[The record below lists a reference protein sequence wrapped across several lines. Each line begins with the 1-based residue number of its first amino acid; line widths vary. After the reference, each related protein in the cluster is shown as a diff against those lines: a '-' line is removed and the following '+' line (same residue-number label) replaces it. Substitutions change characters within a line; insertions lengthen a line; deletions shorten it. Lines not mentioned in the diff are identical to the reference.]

1 MVKHELHRLCTK
13 SSWPQEARLFDRPRY
28 TLGAV
33 ERSGDWWMQ
42 AERDL
47 EAARVLAERQLYEW
61 ACFAAQQS
69 AEKAVKAVIQARGGE
84 LRGHAV
90 RRGLQA
96 LGAPSELVEA
106 GVRLDRLYIP
116 TRYPDVLDQ
125 GSPGEVYLAADAN
138 AALKDAEALLGW
150 CRDQLR

>member
-1 MVKHELHRLCTK
+1 
-13 SSWPQEARLFDRPRY
+13 
-28 TLGAV
+28 V
-33 ERSGDWWMQ
+33 ERSADWWTQ
-42 AERDL
+42 AERDFQ
-47 EAARVLAERQLYEW
+47 AAQVLAERGLHEW

-84 LRGHAV
+84 FRGHAV

-96 LGAPSELVEA
+96 LQAPSPLVEA

-125 GSPGEVYLAADAN
+125 GSPGEVYLPSDSK
-138 AALKDAEALLGW
+138 AALHDAEGVLKW
-150 CRDQLR
+150 SRDQLP